1 MPSLPEKFIASRDE
15 SSAAMASLSISI
27 PGRDAAF
34 ELGLD
39 DIINPCSCQ
48 PSHSQS
54 HSIAP
59 FFALSPFS
67 QQLGFQPQCLAQVG
81 MAKKAEQGDGEAKG
95 NAFSSWTAAG
105 AVHLVLLLGLSWFWQ
120 QAEWRR
126 VVTEPAKPKAL
137 QSYLYF
143 SQSSPKPLTPMP
155 EALAEEAITQPKE
168 AIEVKKADSSNRS
181 EPQKTEQQNTEP
193 QKQAAEESE
202 QETEHVAVQETVQQH
217 GQKTRQDRVQDLN
230 EQSIPKTRDQ
240 SVKPIGRVIDETK
253 NAAVSAPERANEFRP
268 QPAEQAQLDFSSSA
282 LKSARKVLQ
291 HSQQQ
296 ALQQLSQQ
304 YADKATGRKSL
315 SEMDG
320 EMEVLWV
327 NDADDFNKVASL
339 DLPLDPNRIV
349 KDGDTCYRVVKVP
362 TPLNPYAEN
371 LGFPFKCGQT
381 EMEKALKEAVAS
393 RLKRLGK

>member
-1 MPSLPEKFIASRDE
+1 
-15 SSAAMASLSISI
+15 
-27 PGRDAAF
+27 
-34 ELGLD
+34 
-39 DIINPCSCQ
+39 
-48 PSHSQS
+48 
-54 HSIAP
+54 
-59 FFALSPFS
+59 
-67 QQLGFQPQCLAQVG
+67 

-105 AVHLVLLLGLSWFWQ
+105 AAHLVLLLGLSWFWQ
-120 QAEWRR
+120 QAEWQR

-143 SQSSPKPLTPMP
+143 SQPSPKPLTPAP
-155 EALAEEAITQPKE
+155 EALEEEAITQTKE
-168 AIEVKKADSSNRS
+168 AIEVQKA
-181 EPQKTEQQNTEP
+181 EQ
-193 QKQAAEESE
+193 QKQAAEESV
-202 QETEHVAVQETVQQH
+202 QETEQVAVQD
-217 GQKTRQDRVQDLN
+217 QK
-230 EQSIPKTRDQ
+230 EQSIPKTRAQ
-240 SVKPIGRVIDETK
+240 SVKPTGRVIEETK
-253 NAAVSAPERANEFRP
+253 NAAVPAPERANDFRP
-268 QPAEQAQLDFSSSA
+268 QPAEQAPLDFSSSA

>member
-1 MPSLPEKFIASRDE
+1 MPPHSDKLIASRDE
-15 SSAAMASLSISI
+15 SPATMASLSFSI

-34 ELGLD
+34 ELDLD
-39 DIINPCSCQ
+39 EILNTGSCQ
-48 PSHSQS
+48 PSHFQI
-54 HSIAP
+54 HSIDP
-59 FFALSPFS
+59 FFDQSLFS
-67 QQLGFQPQCLAQVG
+67 QQLGVQPQCLAQVG
-81 MAKKAEQGDGEAKG
+81 MAKKAEQGDAEAKG
-95 NAFSSWTAAG
+95 NAFSSWTVAG
-105 AVHLVLLLGLSWFWQ
+105 AAHLVLLLGLSWFWQ

-143 SQSSPKPLTPMP
+143 SQPSPKQLTPVP
-155 EALAEEAITQPKE
+155 ETLAEEAITQPKE
-168 AIEVKKADSSNRS
+168 AIEVKKADSSNRT
-181 EPQKTEQQNTEP
+181 EPQKTEPQNTEQ

-202 QETEHVAVQETVQQH
+202 QETEQVAVQD
-217 GQKTRQDRVQDLN
+217 QK
-230 EQSIPKTRDQ
+230 EQSVPKIRDQ
-240 SVKPIGRVIDETK
+240 SVKPIGSVIEETK
-253 NAAVSAPERANEFRP
+253 NAAVPAPERANDFKS
-268 QPAEQAQLDFSSSA
+268 QPAEQAQLDFSSNA

>member
-1 MPSLPEKFIASRDE
+1 MPPHSDKLIASRDE
-15 SSAAMASLSISI
+15 SPATMASLSFSI

-34 ELGLD
+34 ELDLD
-39 DIINPCSCQ
+39 EILNTGSCQ
-48 PSHSQS
+48 PSHFQI
-54 HSIAP
+54 HSIDP
-59 FFALSPFS
+59 FFDQSPFS
-67 QQLGFQPQCLAQVG
+67 QQLGVQPQCLAQVG
-81 MAKKAEQGDGEAKG
+81 MTKKAEQGDAEAKG

-105 AVHLVLLLGLSWFWQ
+105 AAHLVLLLGLSWFWQ

-143 SQSSPKPLTPMP
+143 SQPSPKPLTPVP
-155 EALAEEAITQPKE
+155 EALAEEAIIQSKE
-168 AIEVKKADSSNRS
+168 AIEVKKADSSKRS

-193 QKQAAEESE
+193 QKQAAEEPL
-202 QETEHVAVQETVQQH
+202 QETEQVAVQETVQEA
-217 GQKTRQDRVQDLN
+217 GQNTWQDRIQDQN
-230 EQSIPKTRDQ
+230 EQSIPKTRAQ
-240 SVKPIGRVIDETK
+240 SVKPIGRVIEETK
-253 NAAVSAPERANEFRP
+253 NAAVPAPERAYDFKP

-315 SEMDG
+315 SEMGG
-320 EMEVLWV
+320 EMEELWV

-381 EMEKALKEAVAS
+381 EMEKALKEAVVS

>member
-15 SSAAMASLSISI
+15 SSAAMARLSISI
-27 PGRDAAF
+27 PNRDAAF

-39 DIINPCSCQ
+39 EIINPCSCK

-59 FFALSPFS
+59 FFAQSPFS

-105 AVHLVLLLGLSWFWQ
+105 AAHLVLLLGLSWFWQ
-120 QAEWRR
+120 QAEWQR

-143 SQSSPKPLTPMP
+143 SQPSPKQLTPAP
-155 EALAEEAITQPKE
+155 EALEEEAITQTKE
-168 AIEVKKADSSNRS
+168 AIEVQKA
-181 EPQKTEQQNTEP
+181 EQ

-202 QETEHVAVQETVQQH
+202 QETEQVAVQD
-217 GQKTRQDRVQDLN
+217 QK
-230 EQSIPKTRDQ
+230 EQRIPKTRDQ
-240 SVKPIGRVIDETK
+240 SVKPIGRVIEETK
-253 NAAVSAPERANEFRP
+253 NAAVPAPERANDFRP
-268 QPAEQAQLDFSSSA
+268 QPAEQALLDFSSSA

-339 DLPLDPNRIV
+339 DLPLDLNRIV

-381 EMEKALKEAVAS
+381 VMEKALKEAVAS

>member
-1 MPSLPEKFIASRDE
+1 
-15 SSAAMASLSISI
+15 
-27 PGRDAAF
+27 
-34 ELGLD
+34 
-39 DIINPCSCQ
+39 
-48 PSHSQS
+48 
-54 HSIAP
+54 
-59 FFALSPFS
+59 
-67 QQLGFQPQCLAQVG
+67 

-95 NAFSSWTAAG
+95 NAFSSWTVAG
-105 AVHLVLLLGLSWFWQ
+105 AAHLVLLLGLSWFWQ
-120 QAEWRR
+120 QAEWQR

-143 SQSSPKPLTPMP
+143 SQPSPKQLTPVP
-155 EALAEEAITQPKE
+155 KALEEEAITQPKE

-181 EPQKTEQQNTEP
+181 EPQKNEQQNTEP
-193 QKQAAEESE
+193 RKQAAEESA
-202 QETEHVAVQETVQQH
+202 QETEQVAVQD
-217 GQKTRQDRVQDLN
+217 QK
-230 EQSIPKTRDQ
+230 EQSIPKTQAQ
-240 SVKPIGRVIDETK
+240 SVKPIGRVIEKTK
-253 NAAVSAPERANEFRP
+253 NAAVPAPERANDFRS

>member
-1 MPSLPEKFIASRDE
+1 
-15 SSAAMASLSISI
+15 
-27 PGRDAAF
+27 
-34 ELGLD
+34 
-39 DIINPCSCQ
+39 
-48 PSHSQS
+48 
-54 HSIAP
+54 
-59 FFALSPFS
+59 
-67 QQLGFQPQCLAQVG
+67 

-105 AVHLVLLLGLSWFWQ
+105 AAHLVLLLGLSWFWQ
-120 QAEWRR
+120 QAEWQR

-143 SQSSPKPLTPMP
+143 SQPSPKPLTPVP

-168 AIEVKKADSSNRS
+168 AIEVKKAESSNRS
-181 EPQKTEQQNTEP
+181 ESQKTEPQNTEQ

-202 QETEHVAVQETVQQH
+202 QETEQVAVQD
-217 GQKTRQDRVQDLN
+217 QK
-230 EQSIPKTRDQ
+230 EQSIPKTRAQ
-240 SVKPIGRVIDETK
+240 SVKPTGRVIEDTK
-253 NAAVSAPERANEFRP
+253 NAAVPAPERANDFRP

>member
-15 SSAAMASLSISI
+15 SSAAMARLSISI

-39 DIINPCSCQ
+39 EIINPCSCK

-59 FFALSPFS
+59 FFAQSPFS

-105 AVHLVLLLGLSWFWQ
+105 AAHLVLLLGLSWFWQ
-120 QAEWRR
+120 QAEWQR

-143 SQSSPKPLTPMP
+143 SQPSPKPLTPVP

-168 AIEVKKADSSNRS
+168 AIEVNKADSSNS
-181 EPQKTEQQNTEP
+181 TEPQKTEPQNTEQ

-202 QETEHVAVQETVQQH
+202 QETEQVAVQD
-217 GQKTRQDRVQDLN
+217 QK
-230 EQSIPKTRDQ
+230 EQSIPKTQAQ
-240 SVKPIGRVIDETK
+240 SVKPIGRVIEETK
-253 NAAVSAPERANEFRP
+253 NAAVPAPERANDFRP

-304 YADKATGRKSL
+304 YADKATERKSL

>member
-1 MPSLPEKFIASRDE
+1 
-15 SSAAMASLSISI
+15 
-27 PGRDAAF
+27 
-34 ELGLD
+34 
-39 DIINPCSCQ
+39 
-48 PSHSQS
+48 
-54 HSIAP
+54 
-59 FFALSPFS
+59 
-67 QQLGFQPQCLAQVG
+67 

-105 AVHLVLLLGLSWFWQ
+105 AAHLLLLLGLSWFWQ
-120 QAEWRR
+120 QAEWQRG
-126 VVTEPAKPKAL
+126 VTKPAKPKAL

-143 SQSSPKPLTPMP
+143 SQPSPKPLTPVP

-168 AIEVKKADSSNRS
+168 AIEVQKA

-193 QKQAAEESE
+193 QKQAAEESV
-202 QETEHVAVQETVQQH
+202 QETEQVAVQETVQEARQN
-217 GQKTRQDRVQDLN
+217 TRQDRVQDLN
-230 EQSIPKTRDQ
+230 EQRIPKTRAQ
-240 SVKPIGRVIDETK
+240 SVTSIGRVIEETN
-253 NAAVSAPERANEFRP
+253 NAAVSAPERANDFRP

-304 YADKATGRKSL
+304 YADKATERKSL

-393 RLKRLGK
+393 RLKRLSK

>member
-1 MPSLPEKFIASRDE
+1 MPHLPDKFIARRDK

-27 PGRDAAF
+27 PSRDAAF
-34 ELGLD
+34 ELGLAE
-39 DIINPCSCQ
+39 IINPCSCQ

-59 FFALSPFS
+59 FFAQSPFS

-105 AVHLVLLLGLSWFWQ
+105 AAHLLLLLGLSWFWQ

-143 SQSSPKPLTPMP
+143 SQPSPKPLTPVP
-155 EALAEEAITQPKE
+155 EALAEEAIIQSKE
-168 AIEVKKADSSNRS
+168 AIEVQKA

-193 QKQAAEESE
+193 QKQVAEESV
-202 QETEHVAVQETVQQH
+202 QETEQVA
-217 GQKTRQDRVQDLN
+217 VQDLN
-230 EQSIPKTRDQ
+230 EQSIPKTREQ
-240 SVKPIGRVIDETK
+240 SVKPIGRVIEETK
-253 NAAVSAPERANEFRP
+253 NAAVSAPERANDFRP
-268 QPAEQAQLDFSSSA
+268 QPAEQSQLDFSSNA

-304 YADKATGRKSL
+304 YADKATERKSL

>member
-1 MPSLPEKFIASRDE
+1 MT
-15 SSAAMASLSISI
+15 
-27 PGRDAAF
+27 
-34 ELGLD
+34 
-39 DIINPCSCQ
+39 
-48 PSHSQS
+48 
-54 HSIAP
+54 
-59 FFALSPFS
+59 
-67 QQLGFQPQCLAQVG
+67 
-81 MAKKAEQGDGEAKG
+81 KKAEQGDAEAKG
-95 NAFSSWTAAG
+95 NAFSSWTVAG
-105 AVHLVLLLGLSWFWQ
+105 AAHLVLLLGLSWFWQ

-143 SQSSPKPLTPMP
+143 SQPSPKPLTPVP
-155 EALAEEAITQPKE
+155 EALAEEAIIQSKE
-168 AIEVKKADSSNRS
+168 AIEVKKADSSKRS

-193 QKQAAEESE
+193 QKQAAKEPL
-202 QETEHVAVQETVQQH
+202 QETEQVAVQETVQEA
-217 GQKTRQDRVQDLN
+217 GQNTWQDRVQDQN
-230 EQSIPKTRDQ
+230 EQSIPKTRAQ
-240 SVKPIGRVIDETK
+240 SVKSIGRVIEETK
-253 NAAVSAPERANEFRP
+253 NAAVSAPERTNDFKP

-320 EMEVLWV
+320 EMEELWV

>member
-1 MPSLPEKFIASRDE
+1 
-15 SSAAMASLSISI
+15 
-27 PGRDAAF
+27 
-34 ELGLD
+34 
-39 DIINPCSCQ
+39 
-48 PSHSQS
+48 
-54 HSIAP
+54 
-59 FFALSPFS
+59 
-67 QQLGFQPQCLAQVG
+67 

-95 NAFSSWTAAG
+95 NAFSSWTVAG
-105 AVHLVLLLGLSWFWQ
+105 AAHLVLLLGLSWFWQ
-120 QAEWRR
+120 QAEWQR

-143 SQSSPKPLTPMP
+143 SQPSPKPLTPVP
-155 EALAEEAITQPKE
+155 EALKDEAITQPKE
-168 AIEVKKADSSNRS
+168 AIEVQKA
-181 EPQKTEQQNTEP
+181 EQQKTEQQNTEQQNTEQ

-202 QETEHVAVQETVQQH
+202 QETEQVAVQN
-217 GQKTRQDRVQDLN
+217 QK
-230 EQSIPKTRDQ
+230 EQRIPKTREQ
-240 SVKPIGRVIDETK
+240 SVKPTGRFIEDTK
-253 NAAVSAPERANEFRP
+253 NAAVPAPERANDFRP

-296 ALQQLSQQ
+296 ALLQLSQQ

>member
-1 MPSLPEKFIASRDE
+1 MT
-15 SSAAMASLSISI
+15 
-27 PGRDAAF
+27 
-34 ELGLD
+34 
-39 DIINPCSCQ
+39 
-48 PSHSQS
+48 
-54 HSIAP
+54 
-59 FFALSPFS
+59 
-67 QQLGFQPQCLAQVG
+67 
-81 MAKKAEQGDGEAKG
+81 KKAEQGDAEAKG

-105 AVHLVLLLGLSWFWQ
+105 AAHLVLLLGLSWFWQ

-143 SQSSPKPLTPMP
+143 SQPSPKPLTPVP
-155 EALAEEAITQPKE
+155 EALAEEAIIQSKE
-168 AIEVKKADSSNRS
+168 AIEVKKADSSKRS

-193 QKQAAEESE
+193 QKQAAEEPL
-202 QETEHVAVQETVQQH
+202 QETEQVAVQETVQEA
-217 GQKTRQDRVQDLN
+217 GQNTWQDRIQDQN
-230 EQSIPKTRDQ
+230 EQSIPKTRAQ
-240 SVKPIGRVIDETK
+240 SVKPIGRVIEETK
-253 NAAVSAPERANEFRP
+253 NAAVPAPERAYDFKP

-315 SEMDG
+315 SEMGG
-320 EMEVLWV
+320 EMEELWV

-381 EMEKALKEAVAS
+381 EMEKALKEAVVS

>member
-1 MPSLPEKFIASRDE
+1 MPYLPEKFIASRDE

-27 PGRDAAF
+27 PGRDVAF

-39 DIINPCSCQ
+39 EIINPCSCQ

-59 FFALSPFS
+59 FFAQSPFS

-95 NAFSSWTAAG
+95 NAFSSWTVAG
-105 AVHLVLLLGLSWFWQ
+105 AAHLVLLLGLSWFWQ
-120 QAEWRR
+120 QAEWQR

-143 SQSSPKPLTPMP
+143 TQPSPKPLTPVP

-168 AIEVKKADSSNRS
+168 AIEVQKA
-181 EPQKTEQQNTEP
+181 EQQKTEQQNTEQ

-202 QETEHVAVQETVQQH
+202 QETEQVAVQN
-217 GQKTRQDRVQDLN
+217 QK
-230 EQSIPKTRDQ
+230 EQRIPKTREQ
-240 SVKPIGRVIDETK
+240 SVKPTGRFIEDTK
-253 NAAVSAPERANEFRP
+253 NAAVPAPERANDFRP

>member
-1 MPSLPEKFIASRDE
+1 MPHLPDKFIARRDK

-27 PGRDAAF
+27 PSRDAAF
-34 ELGLD
+34 ELGLAE
-39 DIINPCSCQ
+39 IINPCSCQ

-59 FFALSPFS
+59 FFAQSPFS

-105 AVHLVLLLGLSWFWQ
+105 AAHLLLLLGLSWFWQ
-120 QAEWRR
+120 QAEWQRG
-126 VVTEPAKPKAL
+126 VTKPAKPKAL

-143 SQSSPKPLTPMP
+143 SQPSPKPLTPVP

-168 AIEVKKADSSNRS
+168 AIEVQKA

-193 QKQAAEESE
+193 QKQAAEESV
-202 QETEHVAVQETVQQH
+202 QETEQVA
-217 GQKTRQDRVQDLN
+217 VQDLN
-230 EQSIPKTRDQ
+230 EQSIPKTRAQ
-240 SVKPIGRVIDETK
+240 SVTSIGRVIEETN
-253 NAAVSAPERANEFRP
+253 NAAVSAPERANDFRP

-304 YADKATGRKSL
+304 YADKATERKSL

>member
-1 MPSLPEKFIASRDE
+1 
-15 SSAAMASLSISI
+15 
-27 PGRDAAF
+27 
-34 ELGLD
+34 
-39 DIINPCSCQ
+39 
-48 PSHSQS
+48 
-54 HSIAP
+54 
-59 FFALSPFS
+59 
-67 QQLGFQPQCLAQVG
+67 

-105 AVHLVLLLGLSWFWQ
+105 AAHLLLLLGLSWFWQ
-120 QAEWRR
+120 QAEWQRG
-126 VVTEPAKPKAL
+126 VTKPAKPKAL

-143 SQSSPKPLTPMP
+143 SQPSPKPLTPVP

-168 AIEVKKADSSNRS
+168 AIEVQKA

-193 QKQAAEESE
+193 QKQVAEESV
-202 QETEHVAVQETVQQH
+202 QETEQVA
-217 GQKTRQDRVQDLN
+217 VQDLN
-230 EQSIPKTRDQ
+230 EQSIPKTREQ
-240 SVKPIGRVIDETK
+240 SVTSIGRVIEETN
-253 NAAVSAPERANEFRP
+253 NAAVSAPERANDFRP
-268 QPAEQAQLDFSSSA
+268 QPAEQSQLDFSSNA

-327 NDADDFNKVASL
+327 NDADDFSKVASL

>member
-1 MPSLPEKFIASRDE
+1 MPHLPDKFIARRDK

-27 PGRDAAF
+27 PSRDAAF
-34 ELGLD
+34 ELGLAE
-39 DIINPCSCQ
+39 IINPCSCQ

-59 FFALSPFS
+59 FFAQSPFS

-105 AVHLVLLLGLSWFWQ
+105 AAHLLLLLGLSWFWQ
-120 QAEWRR
+120 QAEWQRG
-126 VVTEPAKPKAL
+126 VTKPAKPKAL

-143 SQSSPKPLTPMP
+143 SQPSPKPLTPVP

-168 AIEVKKADSSNRS
+168 AIEVQKA

-193 QKQAAEESE
+193 QKQVAEESV
-202 QETEHVAVQETVQQH
+202 QETEQVA
-217 GQKTRQDRVQDLN
+217 VQDLN
-230 EQSIPKTRDQ
+230 EQSIPKTREQ
-240 SVKPIGRVIDETK
+240 SVKPIGRVIEETK
-253 NAAVSAPERANEFRP
+253 NAAVSAPERANDFRP
-268 QPAEQAQLDFSSSA
+268 QPAEQAQLDFSSNA

-327 NDADDFNKVASL
+327 NDADDFSKVASL

-393 RLKRLGK
+393 RLKLLGK

>member
-15 SSAAMASLSISI
+15 SSAAMARLSISI

-39 DIINPCSCQ
+39 EIINPCSCK
-48 PSHSQS
+48 PSHFQS

-59 FFALSPFS
+59 FFAQSPFS

-81 MAKKAEQGDGEAKG
+81 MAKKAEQGGGEAKG

-105 AVHLVLLLGLSWFWQ
+105 AAHLVLLLGLSWFWQ
-120 QAEWRR
+120 QAEWQR

-143 SQSSPKPLTPMP
+143 SQPSPKPLTPVP
-155 EALAEEAITQPKE
+155 EALKDEAITQPKE
-168 AIEVKKADSSNRS
+168 AIEVQKA
-181 EPQKTEQQNTEP
+181 EQQKTEQQNTEQ

-202 QETEHVAVQETVQQH
+202 QETEQVAVQD
-217 GQKTRQDRVQDLN
+217 QK
-230 EQSIPKTRDQ
+230 EQSIPKTQAQ
-240 SVKPIGRVIDETK
+240 SVKPIGRVIEETK
-253 NAAVSAPERANEFRP
+253 NAAVPAPERANDFRP
-268 QPAEQAQLDFSSSA
+268 QPAEQASLDFSSSA

>member
-1 MPSLPEKFIASRDE
+1 
-15 SSAAMASLSISI
+15 
-27 PGRDAAF
+27 
-34 ELGLD
+34 
-39 DIINPCSCQ
+39 
-48 PSHSQS
+48 
-54 HSIAP
+54 
-59 FFALSPFS
+59 
-67 QQLGFQPQCLAQVG
+67 

-105 AVHLVLLLGLSWFWQ
+105 AAHLVLLLGLSWFWQ
-120 QAEWRR
+120 QAEWQR

-143 SQSSPKPLTPMP
+143 SQPSPKPLTPVP

-168 AIEVKKADSSNRS
+168 AIEVKKAESSNRS
-181 EPQKTEQQNTEP
+181 ESQKTEPQNTEQ

-202 QETEHVAVQETVQQH
+202 QETEQVAVQD
-217 GQKTRQDRVQDLN
+217 QK
-230 EQSIPKTRDQ
+230 EQSIPKTRAQ
-240 SVKPIGRVIDETK
+240 SVKPTGRVIEETK
-253 NAAVSAPERANEFRP
+253 NAAVPAPERANDFRP

>member
-27 PGRDAAF
+27 PGRDVAF

-39 DIINPCSCQ
+39 EIINPCSCK

-59 FFALSPFS
+59 FFAQSPFS

-105 AVHLVLLLGLSWFWQ
+105 AAHLVLLLGLSWFWQ
-120 QAEWRR
+120 QAEWQR

-143 SQSSPKPLTPMP
+143 SQPSPKPLTPVP

-168 AIEVKKADSSNRS
+168 AIEVNKADSSNS
-181 EPQKTEQQNTEP
+181 TEPQKTEPQNTEQ

-202 QETEHVAVQETVQQH
+202 QETETVAVH
-217 GQKTRQDRVQDLN
+217 DQK
-230 EQSIPKTRDQ
+230 EQRIPKTREQ
-240 SVKPIGRVIDETK
+240 SVKPIGRVIEETK
-253 NAAVSAPERANEFRP
+253 NAAVSAPERANDFRP

-304 YADKATGRKSL
+304 YADKATERKSL

>member
-27 PGRDAAF
+27 PGRDVAF

-39 DIINPCSCQ
+39 EIINPCSYQ

-59 FFALSPFS
+59 FFAQSPFS

-95 NAFSSWTAAG
+95 NAFSSWTVAG
-105 AVHLVLLLGLSWFWQ
+105 AAHLVLLLGLSWFWQ
-120 QAEWRR
+120 QAEWQR

-143 SQSSPKPLTPMP
+143 SQPSPKQLTPVP
-155 EALAEEAITQPKE
+155 EALEEEAITQPKE
-168 AIEVKKADSSNRS
+168 AIEVQKA
-181 EPQKTEQQNTEP
+181 EQ

-202 QETEHVAVQETVQQH
+202 QETEQVAVQD
-217 GQKTRQDRVQDLN
+217 QK
-230 EQSIPKTRDQ
+230 EQRIPKTRDQ
-240 SVKPIGRVIDETK
+240 SVKPIARVIEETK
-253 NAAVSAPERANEFRP
+253 NAAVPAPERANDFRP
-268 QPAEQAQLDFSSSA
+268 QPAEQAQLDFSSNA

-304 YADKATGRKSL
+304 YADKATERKSL

>member
-1 MPSLPEKFIASRDE
+1 
-15 SSAAMASLSISI
+15 
-27 PGRDAAF
+27 
-34 ELGLD
+34 
-39 DIINPCSCQ
+39 
-48 PSHSQS
+48 
-54 HSIAP
+54 
-59 FFALSPFS
+59 
-67 QQLGFQPQCLAQVG
+67 

-95 NAFSSWTAAG
+95 NAFSSWTVAG
-105 AVHLVLLLGLSWFWQ
+105 AAHLVLLLGLSWFWQ
-120 QAEWRR
+120 QAEWQR

-143 SQSSPKPLTPMP
+143 SQPSPKPLTPVP
-155 EALAEEAITQPKE
+155 EALKDEAITQTKE
-168 AIEVKKADSSNRS
+168 AIEVQKA
-181 EPQKTEQQNTEP
+181 EQ

-202 QETEHVAVQETVQQH
+202 QETEQVAVQD
-217 GQKTRQDRVQDLN
+217 QK
-230 EQSIPKTRDQ
+230 EQRIPKTRDQ
-240 SVKPIGRVIDETK
+240 SVKPIDRVIEDTK
-253 NAAVSAPERANEFRP
+253 NAAVPAPERANDFRP

>member
-1 MPSLPEKFIASRDE
+1 
-15 SSAAMASLSISI
+15 
-27 PGRDAAF
+27 
-34 ELGLD
+34 
-39 DIINPCSCQ
+39 
-48 PSHSQS
+48 
-54 HSIAP
+54 
-59 FFALSPFS
+59 
-67 QQLGFQPQCLAQVG
+67 

-105 AVHLVLLLGLSWFWQ
+105 AAHLLLLLGLSWFWQ
-120 QAEWRR
+120 QAEWQRG
-126 VVTEPAKPKAL
+126 VTEPAKPKAL

-143 SQSSPKPLTPMP
+143 SQPSPKPLTPVP

-168 AIEVKKADSSNRS
+168 AIEVQKA
-181 EPQKTEQQNTEP
+181 EQ

-202 QETEHVAVQETVQQH
+202 QETEQVAVQD
-217 GQKTRQDRVQDLN
+217 QK
-230 EQSIPKTRDQ
+230 EQRIPKTRDQ
-240 SVKPIGRVIDETK
+240 SVKPIGRVIEETK
-253 NAAVSAPERANEFRP
+253 NAAVPAPERANDFRP
-268 QPAEQAQLDFSSSA
+268 QPAEQAQLDFSSNA

>member
-1 MPSLPEKFIASRDE
+1 
-15 SSAAMASLSISI
+15 
-27 PGRDAAF
+27 
-34 ELGLD
+34 
-39 DIINPCSCQ
+39 
-48 PSHSQS
+48 
-54 HSIAP
+54 
-59 FFALSPFS
+59 
-67 QQLGFQPQCLAQVG
+67 
-81 MAKKAEQGDGEAKG
+81 MAKKAEQRDAEAKG
-95 NAFSSWTAAG
+95 NAFSSWTVAG
-105 AVHLVLLLGLSWFWQ
+105 AAHLVLLLGLSWFWQ

-126 VVTEPAKPKAL
+126 VVTEPATPKAL

-143 SQSSPKPLTPMP
+143 SQSSPKPLTPAP
-155 EALAEEAITQPKE
+155 EALVEEAITQPKE

-193 QKQAAEESE
+193 QKQAAKESE
-202 QETEHVAVQETVQQH
+202 QETEQVAVQETELVAEQETVQEP
-217 GQKTRQDRVQDLN
+217 GQKTRQDKVQDLN
-230 EQSIPKTRDQ
+230 EQSIPKIRAQ
-240 SVKPIGRVIDETK
+240 SVKPIGSVIEETK
-253 NAAVSAPERANEFRP
+253 NAAVPAPERANDFKS
-268 QPAEQAQLDFSSSA
+268 QPAEQAQLDFSSNA

>member
-1 MPSLPEKFIASRDE
+1 MPPHSDKLIASRDE
-15 SSAAMASLSISI
+15 SPATMASLSFSI
-27 PGRDAAF
+27 PGRDAAL
-34 ELGLD
+34 ELDLD
-39 DIINPCSCQ
+39 EILNTGSCQ
-48 PSHSQS
+48 PSHFQI
-54 HSIAP
+54 HSIDP
-59 FFALSPFS
+59 FFDQSLFS
-67 QQLGFQPQCLAQVG
+67 QQLGVQPQCLAQVG
-81 MAKKAEQGDGEAKG
+81 MTKKAEQGDAEAKG
-95 NAFSSWTAAG
+95 NAFSSWTVAG
-105 AVHLVLLLGLSWFWQ
+105 AAHLVLLLGLSWFWQ

-143 SQSSPKPLTPMP
+143 SQPSPKPLTPVP
-155 EALAEEAITQPKE
+155 EALAEEAIIQSKE
-168 AIEVKKADSSNRS
+168 AIEVKKADSSKRS

-193 QKQAAEESE
+193 QEQAAEEPL
-202 QETEHVAVQETVQQH
+202 QETEQVAVQETVQEA
-217 GQKTRQDRVQDLN
+217 GQNTWQDRVQDQN
-230 EQSIPKTRDQ
+230 EQSIPKTRAQ
-240 SVKPIGRVIDETK
+240 SVKPIGRVIEETK
-253 NAAVSAPERANEFRP
+253 NAAVPAPERAYDFKP

-320 EMEVLWV
+320 EMEELWV

-381 EMEKALKEAVAS
+381 EMEKALKEAVVS

>member
-27 PGRDAAF
+27 PGRDPAF

-39 DIINPCSCQ
+39 EIINPCSCK

-59 FFALSPFS
+59 FFAQSPFS

-95 NAFSSWTAAG
+95 NAFSSWTVAG
-105 AVHLVLLLGLSWFWQ
+105 AAHLVLLLGLSWFWQ
-120 QAEWRR
+120 QAEWQR
-126 VVTEPAKPKAL
+126 VVTEPAKPKTL

-143 SQSSPKPLTPMP
+143 SQPSPKQLTPVP
-155 EALAEEAITQPKE
+155 EALEEEAITQPKE
-168 AIEVKKADSSNRS
+168 AIEVKKADSSNS
-181 EPQKTEQQNTEP
+181 TEPQKNEQQNTEP
-193 QKQAAEESE
+193 RKQAAEESE
-202 QETEHVAVQETVQQH
+202 QETEQVAVQETESEA
-217 GQKTRQDRVQDLN
+217 VQDLK
-230 EQSIPKTRDQ
+230 EQSIPKTQAQ
-240 SVKPIGRVIDETK
+240 SVKPIGRVIEKTK
-253 NAAVSAPERANEFRP
+253 NAAVPAPERANDFRS

>member
-1 MPSLPEKFIASRDE
+1 MPHLPDKFIARRDK

-27 PGRDAAF
+27 PSRDAAF
-34 ELGLD
+34 ELGLAE
-39 DIINPCSCQ
+39 IINPCSCQ

-59 FFALSPFS
+59 FFAQSPFS

-81 MAKKAEQGDGEAKG
+81 MAKKAEQRDGEAKG

-105 AVHLVLLLGLSWFWQ
+105 AAHLLLLLGLSWFWQ
-120 QAEWRR
+120 QAEWQRG
-126 VVTEPAKPKAL
+126 VTKPAKPKAL

-143 SQSSPKPLTPMP
+143 SQPSPKPLTPVP
-155 EALAEEAITQPKE
+155 EALAEEAIIQSKE
-168 AIEVKKADSSNRS
+168 AIEVKKADSSKRS
-181 EPQKTEQQNTEP
+181 EPQKTEQQ
-193 QKQAAEESE
+193 KQAAEEPL
-202 QETEHVAVQETVQQH
+202 QETEQVA
-217 GQKTRQDRVQDLN
+217 VQDLN
-230 EQSIPKTRDQ
+230 EQSIPKTRAQ
-240 SVKPIGRVIDETK
+240 SVKSIGRVIEKTK
-253 NAAVSAPERANEFRP
+253 NAAVSAPERANDFRP

-304 YADKATGRKSL
+304 YADKATERKSL

-320 EMEVLWV
+320 EMEELWV

-381 EMEKALKEAVAS
+381 EMEKALKEAVVS

>member
-1 MPSLPEKFIASRDE
+1 
-15 SSAAMASLSISI
+15 
-27 PGRDAAF
+27 
-34 ELGLD
+34 
-39 DIINPCSCQ
+39 
-48 PSHSQS
+48 
-54 HSIAP
+54 
-59 FFALSPFS
+59 
-67 QQLGFQPQCLAQVG
+67 

-95 NAFSSWTAAG
+95 NAFSSWTVAG
-105 AVHLVLLLGLSWFWQ
+105 AAHLVLLLGLSWFWQ
-120 QAEWRR
+120 QAEWQR
-126 VVTEPAKPKAL
+126 VVTESAKPKAL

-143 SQSSPKPLTPMP
+143 SQPSPKQLTPVP

-168 AIEVKKADSSNRS
+168 AIEVQKA
-181 EPQKTEQQNTEP
+181 EQ

-202 QETEHVAVQETVQQH
+202 QETEQVAVQD
-217 GQKTRQDRVQDLN
+217 QK

-240 SVKPIGRVIDETK
+240 SVKPIGRVIEETK
-253 NAAVSAPERANEFRP
+253 NAAVPAPERANDFRP
-268 QPAEQAQLDFSSSA
+268 QPAEQAQLDFSSNA

>member
-1 MPSLPEKFIASRDE
+1 
-15 SSAAMASLSISI
+15 
-27 PGRDAAF
+27 
-34 ELGLD
+34 
-39 DIINPCSCQ
+39 
-48 PSHSQS
+48 
-54 HSIAP
+54 
-59 FFALSPFS
+59 
-67 QQLGFQPQCLAQVG
+67 

-95 NAFSSWTAAG
+95 NAFSSWTVAG
-105 AVHLVLLLGLSWFWQ
+105 AAHLVLLLGLSWFWQ
-120 QAEWRR
+120 QAEWQR

-143 SQSSPKPLTPMP
+143 SQPSPKQLTPVP
-155 EALAEEAITQPKE
+155 EALEEEAITQPKE
-168 AIEVKKADSSNRS
+168 AIEVQKA
-181 EPQKTEQQNTEP
+181 EQ

-202 QETEHVAVQETVQQH
+202 QETEQVAVQD
-217 GQKTRQDRVQDLN
+217 QK
-230 EQSIPKTRDQ
+230 EQRIPKTRDQ
-240 SVKPIGRVIDETK
+240 SVKPIARVIEETK
-253 NAAVSAPERANEFRP
+253 NAAVPAPERANDFRP
-268 QPAEQAQLDFSSSA
+268 QPAEQAQLDFSSNA

-304 YADKATGRKSL
+304 YADKATERKSL

>member
-1 MPSLPEKFIASRDE
+1 
-15 SSAAMASLSISI
+15 
-27 PGRDAAF
+27 
-34 ELGLD
+34 
-39 DIINPCSCQ
+39 
-48 PSHSQS
+48 
-54 HSIAP
+54 
-59 FFALSPFS
+59 
-67 QQLGFQPQCLAQVG
+67 

-105 AVHLVLLLGLSWFWQ
+105 AAHLLLLLGLSWFWQ
-120 QAEWRR
+120 QAEWQR

-143 SQSSPKPLTPMP
+143 SQPSPKPLTPVP

-168 AIEVKKADSSNRS
+168 AIEVQKA
-181 EPQKTEQQNTEP
+181 EP
-193 QKQAAEESE
+193 QKQAAEESV
-202 QETEHVAVQETVQQH
+202 QETEQVAVQETVPEARQN
-217 GQKTRQDRVQDLN
+217 TRQDRVQDLN
-230 EQSIPKTRDQ
+230 EQSIPKTQAQ
-240 SVKPIGRVIDETK
+240 SVTSIGRVIEETN
-253 NAAVSAPERANEFRP
+253 NAAVSAPERANDFRP
-268 QPAEQAQLDFSSSA
+268 QPAEQAQLDFSSNA

-304 YADKATGRKSL
+304 YADKATERKSL

>member
-1 MPSLPEKFIASRDE
+1 MPPHSDKLIASRDE
-15 SSAAMASLSISI
+15 SPATMASLSFSI

-34 ELGLD
+34 ELDLD
-39 DIINPCSCQ
+39 EILNTCSCQ
-48 PSHSQS
+48 PSHFHT

-59 FFALSPFS
+59 LFAQSPFS
-67 QQLGFQPQCLAQVG
+67 QQLGVQPQCLARVG
-81 MAKKAEQGDGEAKG
+81 MTKKAEQGDAEAKG
-95 NAFSSWTAAG
+95 NAFSSWTVAG
-105 AVHLVLLLGLSWFWQ
+105 AAHLVLLLGLSWFWQ

-143 SQSSPKPLTPMP
+143 SQPSPKPLTPVP
-155 EALAEEAITQPKE
+155 EALAEEAIIQSKE
-168 AIEVKKADSSNRS
+168 AIEVKKADSSKRS

-193 QKQAAEESE
+193 QKQAAKEPL
-202 QETEHVAVQETVQQH
+202 QETEQVAVQETVQEA
-217 GQKTRQDRVQDLN
+217 GQNTWQDRVQDQN
-230 EQSIPKTRDQ
+230 EQSIPKTRAQ
-240 SVKPIGRVIDETK
+240 SVKSIGRVIEETK
-253 NAAVSAPERANEFRP
+253 NAAVSAPERTNDFKP

-320 EMEVLWV
+320 EMEELWV

>member
-1 MPSLPEKFIASRDE
+1 
-15 SSAAMASLSISI
+15 
-27 PGRDAAF
+27 
-34 ELGLD
+34 
-39 DIINPCSCQ
+39 
-48 PSHSQS
+48 
-54 HSIAP
+54 
-59 FFALSPFS
+59 
-67 QQLGFQPQCLAQVG
+67 

-95 NAFSSWTAAG
+95 NAFSSWTVAG
-105 AVHLVLLLGLSWFWQ
+105 AAHLVLLLGLSWFWQ
-120 QAEWRR
+120 QAEWQR

-143 SQSSPKPLTPMP
+143 SQPSPKPLTPVP

-168 AIEVKKADSSNRS
+168 AIEVQKA
-181 EPQKTEQQNTEP
+181 EQQKTEQQNTEQ

-202 QETEHVAVQETVQQH
+202 QETEQVAVQN
-217 GQKTRQDRVQDLN
+217 QK
-230 EQSIPKTRDQ
+230 EQRIPKTREQ
-240 SVKPIGRVIDETK
+240 SVKPTGRFIEDTK
-253 NAAVSAPERANEFRP
+253 NAAVPAPERANDFRP

-304 YADKATGRKSL
+304 YADKATERKSL

>member
-1 MPSLPEKFIASRDE
+1 
-15 SSAAMASLSISI
+15 
-27 PGRDAAF
+27 
-34 ELGLD
+34 
-39 DIINPCSCQ
+39 
-48 PSHSQS
+48 
-54 HSIAP
+54 
-59 FFALSPFS
+59 
-67 QQLGFQPQCLAQVG
+67 
-81 MAKKAEQGDGEAKG
+81 
-95 NAFSSWTAAG
+95 
-105 AVHLVLLLGLSWFWQ
+105 
-120 QAEWRR
+120 
-126 VVTEPAKPKAL
+126 VVTKPAKPKAL

-143 SQSSPKPLTPMP
+143 SQPSPKPLTPVP
-155 EALAEEAITQPKE
+155 EALAEEAIIQSKE
-168 AIEVKKADSSNRS
+168 AIEVKKADSSKRS

-193 QKQAAEESE
+193 QKQAAEEPL
-202 QETEHVAVQETVQQH
+202 QETEQVAVQETVQEA
-217 GQKTRQDRVQDLN
+217 GQNTWQDRVQDQN
-230 EQSIPKTRDQ
+230 EQSIPKTRAQ
-240 SVKPIGRVIDETK
+240 SVKPIGRVIEETK
-253 NAAVSAPERANEFRP
+253 NAAVPAPERAYDFKP
-268 QPAEQAQLDFSSSA
+268 QPAEQAQLDFSSNA

-327 NDADDFNKVASL
+327 NDADDFSKVASL

>member
-1 MPSLPEKFIASRDE
+1 
-15 SSAAMASLSISI
+15 
-27 PGRDAAF
+27 
-34 ELGLD
+34 
-39 DIINPCSCQ
+39 
-48 PSHSQS
+48 
-54 HSIAP
+54 
-59 FFALSPFS
+59 
-67 QQLGFQPQCLAQVG
+67 

-95 NAFSSWTAAG
+95 NAFSSWTVAG
-105 AVHLVLLLGLSWFWQ
+105 AAHLVLLLGLSWFWQ
-120 QAEWRR
+120 QAEWQR

-143 SQSSPKPLTPMP
+143 SQPSPKQLTPVP
-155 EALAEEAITQPKE
+155 EALEEEAITQPKE
-168 AIEVKKADSSNRS
+168 AIEVNKADSSNRS
-181 EPQKTEQQNTEP
+181 EPQKNEQQNTEP
-193 QKQAAEESE
+193 RKQAAEESE
-202 QETEHVAVQETVQQH
+202 QETEQVAVQETESEA
-217 GQKTRQDRVQDLN
+217 VQDLK
-230 EQSIPKTRDQ
+230 EQSIPKTRAQ
-240 SVKPIGRVIDETK
+240 SVKPTGRVIEDTK
-253 NAAVSAPERANEFRP
+253 NAAVPAPERANDFRP
-268 QPAEQAQLDFSSSA
+268 QPAEQAPLDFSSSA

-381 EMEKALKEAVAS
+381 VMEKALKEAVAS

>member
-1 MPSLPEKFIASRDE
+1 
-15 SSAAMASLSISI
+15 
-27 PGRDAAF
+27 
-34 ELGLD
+34 
-39 DIINPCSCQ
+39 
-48 PSHSQS
+48 
-54 HSIAP
+54 
-59 FFALSPFS
+59 
-67 QQLGFQPQCLAQVG
+67 

-105 AVHLVLLLGLSWFWQ
+105 AAHLVLLLGLSWFWQ
-120 QAEWRR
+120 QAEWQR

-143 SQSSPKPLTPMP
+143 SQPSPKQLTPVP
-155 EALAEEAITQPKE
+155 EALEEEAITQPKE
-168 AIEVKKADSSNRS
+168 AIEVNKADSSNRS
-181 EPQKTEQQNTEP
+181 EPQKNEPQNTEQ

-202 QETEHVAVQETVQQH
+202 QETEQVAVQD
-217 GQKTRQDRVQDLN
+217 QK

-240 SVKPIGRVIDETK
+240 SVKPIGRVIEETK
-253 NAAVSAPERANEFRP
+253 NAAVPAPKRANDFRP

-315 SEMDG
+315 SEMNG

>member
-1 MPSLPEKFIASRDE
+1 
-15 SSAAMASLSISI
+15 
-27 PGRDAAF
+27 
-34 ELGLD
+34 
-39 DIINPCSCQ
+39 
-48 PSHSQS
+48 
-54 HSIAP
+54 
-59 FFALSPFS
+59 
-67 QQLGFQPQCLAQVG
+67 
-81 MAKKAEQGDGEAKG
+81 MAKKAEQRDGEAKG

-105 AVHLVLLLGLSWFWQ
+105 AAHLLLLLGLSWFWQ
-120 QAEWRR
+120 QAEWQRG
-126 VVTEPAKPKAL
+126 VTKPAKPKAL

-143 SQSSPKPLTPMP
+143 SQPSPKPLTPVP
-155 EALAEEAITQPKE
+155 EALAEEAIIQSKE
-168 AIEVKKADSSNRS
+168 AIEVKKADSSKRS
-181 EPQKTEQQNTEP
+181 EPQKTEQQ
-193 QKQAAEESE
+193 KQAAEEPL
-202 QETEHVAVQETVQQH
+202 QETEQVA
-217 GQKTRQDRVQDLN
+217 VQDLN
-230 EQSIPKTRDQ
+230 EQSIPKTRAQ
-240 SVKPIGRVIDETK
+240 SVKSIGRVIEKTK
-253 NAAVSAPERANEFRP
+253 NAAVSAPERANDFRP

-304 YADKATGRKSL
+304 YADKATERKSL

-320 EMEVLWV
+320 EMEELWV

-381 EMEKALKEAVAS
+381 EMEKALKEAVVS

>member
-1 MPSLPEKFIASRDE
+1 
-15 SSAAMASLSISI
+15 
-27 PGRDAAF
+27 
-34 ELGLD
+34 
-39 DIINPCSCQ
+39 
-48 PSHSQS
+48 
-54 HSIAP
+54 
-59 FFALSPFS
+59 
-67 QQLGFQPQCLAQVG
+67 

-95 NAFSSWTAAG
+95 NAFSSWTVAG
-105 AVHLVLLLGLSWFWQ
+105 AAHLVLLLGLSWFWQ
-120 QAEWRR
+120 QAEWQR

-143 SQSSPKPLTPMP
+143 SQPSPKPLTPVP
-155 EALAEEAITQPKE
+155 EALAEEAITQLKE
-168 AIEVKKADSSNRS
+168 AIEVQKA
-181 EPQKTEQQNTEP
+181 EQ

-202 QETEHVAVQETVQQH
+202 QETEQVAVQD
-217 GQKTRQDRVQDLN
+217 QK

-240 SVKPIGRVIDETK
+240 SVKPIGRVIEETK
-253 NAAVSAPERANEFRP
+253 NAAVPAPERANDFRP
-268 QPAEQAQLDFSSSA
+268 QPAEQAQLDFSSNA

-304 YADKATGRKSL
+304 YADKATGRKSF

>member
-1 MPSLPEKFIASRDE
+1 MPHLPDKFIARRDK

-27 PGRDAAF
+27 PSRDAAF
-34 ELGLD
+34 ELGLVE
-39 DIINPCSCQ
+39 IINPCSCQ

-54 HSIAP
+54 NSIAP
-59 FFALSPFS
+59 FFAQSPFS

-105 AVHLVLLLGLSWFWQ
+105 AAHLLLLLGLSWFWQ
-120 QAEWRR
+120 QAEWQRG
-126 VVTEPAKPKAL
+126 VTKPAKPKAL

-143 SQSSPKPLTPMP
+143 SQPSPKPLTPVP

-168 AIEVKKADSSNRS
+168 AIEVQKA

-193 QKQAAEESE
+193 QKQVAEESV
-202 QETEHVAVQETVQQH
+202 QETEQVA
-217 GQKTRQDRVQDLN
+217 VQDLN
-230 EQSIPKTRDQ
+230 EQSIPKTREQ
-240 SVKPIGRVIDETK
+240 SVKPIGRVIEETK
-253 NAAVSAPERANEFRP
+253 NAAVSAPERANDFRP
-268 QPAEQAQLDFSSSA
+268 QPAEQAQLDFSSNA

-327 NDADDFNKVASL
+327 NDADDFSKVASL

>member
-1 MPSLPEKFIASRDE
+1 MPHLPDKFIARRDK

-27 PGRDAAF
+27 PSRDAAF
-34 ELGLD
+34 ELGLVE
-39 DIINPCSCQ
+39 IINPCSCQ

-54 HSIAP
+54 NSIAP
-59 FFALSPFS
+59 FFAQSPFS

-105 AVHLVLLLGLSWFWQ
+105 AAHLLLLLGLSWFWQ
-120 QAEWRR
+120 QAEWQRG
-126 VVTEPAKPKAL
+126 VTKPAKPKAL

-143 SQSSPKPLTPMP
+143 SQPSPKPLTPVP

-168 AIEVKKADSSNRS
+168 AIEVQKA

-193 QKQAAEESE
+193 QKQVAEESV
-202 QETEHVAVQETVQQH
+202 QETEQVA
-217 GQKTRQDRVQDLN
+217 VQDLN
-230 EQSIPKTRDQ
+230 EQSIPKTREQ
-240 SVKPIGRVIDETK
+240 SVTSIGRVIEETN
-253 NAAVSAPERANEFRP
+253 NAAVSAPERANDFRP
-268 QPAEQAQLDFSSSA
+268 QPAEQSQLDFSSNA

-327 NDADDFNKVASL
+327 NDADDFSKVASL

>member
-1 MPSLPEKFIASRDE
+1 
-15 SSAAMASLSISI
+15 
-27 PGRDAAF
+27 
-34 ELGLD
+34 
-39 DIINPCSCQ
+39 
-48 PSHSQS
+48 
-54 HSIAP
+54 
-59 FFALSPFS
+59 
-67 QQLGFQPQCLAQVG
+67 

-105 AVHLVLLLGLSWFWQ
+105 AAHLLLLLGLSWFWQ
-120 QAEWRR
+120 QAEWQR

-143 SQSSPKPLTPMP
+143 SQPSPKPLTPVP

-168 AIEVKKADSSNRS
+168 AIEVKKA
-181 EPQKTEQQNTEP
+181 EQQNTEP
-193 QKQAAEESE
+193 QKQAAKESE
-202 QETEHVAVQETVQQH
+202 QETEQVAVQETELVAEQETVQEP
-217 GQKTRQDRVQDLN
+217 GQKTRQDKVQDLN
-230 EQSIPKTRDQ
+230 EQSIPKIRAQ
-240 SVKPIGRVIDETK
+240 SVKPTGRVIEETK
-253 NAAVSAPERANEFRP
+253 NAAVAAPERANDFRP

-327 NDADDFNKVASL
+327 NDADDFNKVATL